1 MSDQPDNNGLLSF
14 IVTTL
19 EDMRDKMAT
28 KNDLDHLETRLINK
42 LEAETTAIR
51 GDIEQVNLQLGN
63 IERTLNARLS
73 QLEAEMSRLRSVLYL
88 LVKDK
93 PDMLRLLGQPPS

>member
-1 MSDQPDNNGLLSF
+1 MLSF

-19 EDMRDKMAT
+19 EDMRDRMAT
-28 KNDLDHLETRLINK
+28 KSDLEQVAANLGQVATKGDLVHLEARLVNK
-42 LEAETTAIR
+42 LEAEVTAVR

-73 QLEAEMSRLRSVLYL
+73 
-88 LVKDK
+88 
-93 PDMLRLLGQPPS
+93 